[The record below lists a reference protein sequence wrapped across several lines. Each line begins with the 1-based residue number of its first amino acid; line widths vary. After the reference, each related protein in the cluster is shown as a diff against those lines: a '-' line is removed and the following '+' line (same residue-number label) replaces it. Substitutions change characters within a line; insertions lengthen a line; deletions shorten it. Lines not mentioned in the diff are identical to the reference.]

1 MSSKEEVEARI
12 RQGCPRSF
20 LRRRILGVAAA
31 ALVVTAVTA
40 HTPYGQWTVYRQR
53 NLFIVASRTDPRALA
68 LARILVEGLAIELPE
83 SHARMTRA
91 SDVVRIASL
100 LATGQL
106 DVAIISRD
114 VAMAMLAGSGDF
126 KAVGP
131 VSLRAL
137 AKLDGHL
144 LVTVESFKARH
155 AYLLTAAVD
164 HLRPSLQLS
173 GEPTQSQSIP
183 DHPGAFRYHLGE
195 PAPEDAASL
204 GVEED

>member
-12 RQGCPRSF
+12 RLDFPRSSV
-20 LRRRILGVAAA
+20 RRRILEGLAATF
-31 ALVVTAVTA
+31 LLTAVSA

-53 NLFIVASRTDPRALA
+53 NLFIVASRKDPPALD
-68 LARILVEGLAIELPE
+68 LAKILVEGLAIELPQ

-106 DVAIISRD
+106 EVAIISREAAT
-114 VAMAMLAGSGDF
+114 AMFAGSGDF
-126 KAVGP
+126 EAVGP
-131 VSLRAL
+131 VPIRVL

-144 LVTVESFKARH
+144 LVTVASFKARH
-155 AYLLTAAVD
+155 AYLLTAAVE
-164 HLRPSLQLS
+164 HLRPSLHLS
-173 GEPTQSQSIP
+173 PGPTQSQPIP
-183 DHPGAFRYHLGE
+183 DHPGALRYHLGE

-204 GVEED
+204 SVDEN